1 VLRRDSRNVVVGGM
15 SEGYMRRTADEHR
28 TGRDA
33 SPPESTIVKSVIE
46 MFREKYGAGDVMRY
60 YSKLDVA
67 VVAALPR

>member
-1 VLRRDSRNVVVGGM
+1 MSERIHGADSR
-15 SEGYMRRTADEHR
+15 RTPN
-28 TGRDA
+28 GRDA

-46 MFREKYGAGDVMRY
+46 KFREKYGAGDAMRY